1 MQQQTISENKTIK
14 TIIMAMGGVLKLTK
28 VQELVQHKGRLVE
41 VPYTATVGDT
51 LNSLLAK
58 NILAVPVAAPPG
70 QWVGAGG
77 SMIMEA
83 DKSTGR
89 MRKQY
94 IGMVSVLDIL
104 IHVVEEEGGEE
115 DFAGRLSSTV
125 ASVIGHSL
133 EGLSLWTVSPNA
145 SVYEV
150 MEPMSKGIHRAL
162 VPVESLMHQPHHA
175 PVEIMESSTGYHM
188 LTQTDMVRF
197 LLVHAKELEF
207 VTGLSVSTLGLMQ
220 TSVFAAPSNM
230 KVMDVVKCMR
240 NVSLAAVAIVE
251 NSPDIIPDDPM
262 LVIGRG
268 RKLLGKF
275 SASDLRGC
283 TAEVLQAWSS
293 LSIMDFF
300 GKASVAQQFGVGAAA
315 YHKEGSFDSREM
327 VSPPVT
333 CYLTSSLQEVMSTAL
348 ENHVHQVWVVDNQGL
363 LLGVVTFSDIMKVV
377 RNFPSKQLF

>member
-1 MQQQTISENKTIK
+1 VGLQQQTISENKTIK
-14 TIIMAMGGVLKLTK
+14 TIIMAMGGVLKQTK

-41 VPYTATVGDT
+41 VPYTATVGDA
-51 LNSLLAK
+51 LNALLAK
-58 NILAVPVAAPPG
+58 NILAVPVAASPG

-83 DKSTGR
+83 DKSTGQ

-104 IHVVEEEGGEE
+104 IHIVEEEGGED

-145 SVYEV
+145 SIYEV

-175 PVEIMESSTGYHM
+175 PVEIMESSPAYQM

-197 LLVHAKELEF
+197 LLVHAKDLEF

-262 LVIGRG
+262 LVIVSIP
-268 RKLLGKF
+268 F
-275 SASDLRGC
+275 S
-283 TAEVLQAWSS
+283 
-293 LSIMDFF
+293 F
-300 GKASVAQQFGVGAAA
+300 
-315 YHKEGSFDSREM
+315 
-327 VSPPVT
+327 P
-333 CYLTSSLQEVMSTAL
+333 LT
-348 ENHVHQVWVVDNQGL
+348 G
-363 LLGVVTFSDIMKVV
+363 
-377 RNFPSKQLF
+377 

>member
-1 MQQQTISENKTIK
+1 LGLQQQTISENKTIK

-145 SVYEV
+145 S
-150 MEPMSKGIHRAL
+150 
-162 VPVESLMHQPHHA
+162 
-175 PVEIMESSTGYHM
+175 
-188 LTQTDMVRF
+188 
-197 LLVHAKELEF
+197 
-207 VTGLSVSTLGLMQ
+207 
-220 TSVFAAPSNM
+220 
-230 KVMDVVKCMR
+230 
-240 NVSLAAVAIVE
+240 
-251 NSPDIIPDDPM
+251 
-262 LVIGRG
+262 
-268 RKLLGKF
+268 
-275 SASDLRGC
+275 
-283 TAEVLQAWSS
+283 
-293 LSIMDFF
+293 
-300 GKASVAQQFGVGAAA
+300 
-315 YHKEGSFDSREM
+315 
-327 VSPPVT
+327 
-333 CYLTSSLQEVMSTAL
+333 
-348 ENHVHQVWVVDNQGL
+348 
-363 LLGVVTFSDIMKVV
+363 
-377 RNFPSKQLF
+377 

>member
-1 MQQQTISENKTIK
+1 
-14 TIIMAMGGVLKLTK
+14 
-28 VQELVQHKGRLVE
+28 
-41 VPYTATVGDT
+41 
-51 LNSLLAK
+51 LLAK

-83 DKSTGR
+83 DKSTGQ

-104 IHVVEEEGGEE
+104 VHIVEEEGGED

-145 SVYEV
+145 SVYEA

-162 VPVESLMHQPHHA
+162 VPVESLMHQPHNA
-175 PVEIMESSTGYHM
+175 PVEIMESSPGYHM

-230 KVMDVVKCMR
+230 KVMDVVKCMC

-262 LVIGRG
+262 LVIVSIPFSF
-268 RKLLGKF
+268 LLTG
-275 SASDLRGC
+275 
-283 TAEVLQAWSS
+283 
-293 LSIMDFF
+293 
-300 GKASVAQQFGVGAAA
+300 
-315 YHKEGSFDSREM
+315 
-327 VSPPVT
+327 
-333 CYLTSSLQEVMSTAL
+333 
-348 ENHVHQVWVVDNQGL
+348 
-363 LLGVVTFSDIMKVV
+363 
-377 RNFPSKQLF
+377 